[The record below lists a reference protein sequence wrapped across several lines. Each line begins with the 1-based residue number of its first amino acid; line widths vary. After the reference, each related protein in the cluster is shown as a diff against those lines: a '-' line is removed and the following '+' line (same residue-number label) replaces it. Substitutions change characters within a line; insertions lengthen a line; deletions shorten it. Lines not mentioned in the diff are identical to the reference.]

1 MKIIFNSLKFPTVYV
16 DFTNENDNNNEY
28 YNKFISYWEEQ
39 YIKKKHFHYVMNLQ
53 ELSLPNMG
61 LMIDFVKRQ
70 NKLRLSKIQYLD
82 YSIVV
87 INNSFISFI
96 LEKMWK
102 ICPPLNTIY
111 IVSQICIAE
120 QLLNHIN
127 NPFFNKD
134 CLSLFIKCNNITI
147 V

>member
-1 MKIIFNSLKFPTVYV
+1 
-16 DFTNENDNNNEY
+16 
-28 YNKFISYWEEQ
+28 
-39 YIKKKHFHYVMNLQ
+39 
-53 ELSLPNMG
+53 MG

-82 YSIVV
+82 YSIVI

-96 LEKMWK
+96 LEKLWK